1 MDQPS
6 RGTRAEVAER
16 PSGPTRG
23 ADVALS
29 VADVVKTYGQLRAL
43 DGVTITVRRG
53 EFVALLGPNGAGKST
68 LFQLLSGLFTP
79 DGGAIEVAG
88 HDIRKNAVPALSSL
102 GIVFQSPTLD
112 QELSVLANLKFH
124 TDLHGIPPRLARE
137 RIAAELAA
145 VGLTERQH
153 DYVRTLSGGNKR
165 RVELAR
171 ALLHEPSILLM
182 DEPTVGLDP
191 RSRREILTHVLK
203 LKRERQIAVLWA
215 THLVDEADESDR
227 VVVMARGKVLKA
239 GPSAELRRDMGTQ
252 TLSEAFLKLT
262 GGESS
267 EAA

>member
-1 MDQPS
+1 MDS
-6 RGTRAEVAER
+6 ATGR
-16 PSGPTRG
+16 S
-23 ADVALS
+23 DIALS
-29 VADVVKTYGQLRAL
+29 VTDVVKSYGPNKAL

-88 HDIRKNAVPALSSL
+88 FDIRKNAVPALSSL
-102 GIVFQSPTLD
+102 GIVFQAPTLD
-112 QELSVLANLKFH
+112 QELSVLANLRFH
-124 TDLHGIPPRLARE
+124 TDLHGILPRVAKE
-137 RIAAELAA
+137 RIASELAA

-153 DYVRTLSGGNKR
+153 DPVRNLSGGNKR

-171 ALLHEPSILLM
+171 ALLHEPTILLM

-191 RSRREILTHVLK
+191 RSRREILTHVLN
-203 LKRERQIAVLWA
+203 LKRERRIAVLWA
-215 THLVDEADESDR
+215 THLVDEAEESDR
-227 VVVMARGKVLKA
+227 VVVMRNGKVLTS
-239 GPSAELRRDMGTQ
+239 GTSADLRRDVGTK

-262 GGESS
+262 GGGQTT